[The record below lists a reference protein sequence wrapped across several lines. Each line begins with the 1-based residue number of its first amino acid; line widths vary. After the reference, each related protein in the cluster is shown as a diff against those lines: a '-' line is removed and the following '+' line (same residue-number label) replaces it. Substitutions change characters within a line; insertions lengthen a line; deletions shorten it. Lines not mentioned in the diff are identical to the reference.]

1 MTDQESN
8 MINVQHYIE
17 IPHDSTSYGLGI
29 GIVEGTDDLYLE
41 RFMKVF
47 DDTMTLNSITFFG
60 GAKTI
65 DRTHK
70 ESLKEKY
77 IRKLRY
83 VYNKNQSIRNT
94 MKPMV
99 HDFGCIAGTRMRI
112 LEL

>member
-1 MTDQESN
+1 MTKQESK
-8 MINVQHYIE
+8 MINVEYYME

-60 GAKTI
+60 GAKSI
-65 DRTHK
+65 DTTHK
-70 ESLKEKY
+70 EFLKEKY
-77 IRKLRY
+77 IEKLRCAY
-83 VYNKNQSIRNT
+83 KKNQTIRNA

-99 HDFGCIAGTRMRI
+99 HDFGCITGTRMRT

>member
-1 MTDQESN
+1 MIKQESN
-8 MINVQHYIE
+8 MINVEYYIE

-60 GAKTI
+60 GAKSI
-65 DRTHK
+65 DTTHK
-70 ESLKEKY
+70 EFLKEKY

-83 VYNKNQSIRNT
+83 VYNKNQTIRNA

-99 HDFGCIAGTRMRI
+99 HDFGFITGTRMRT